1 MPCVTAIPTPPN
13 GSTADQCFPTKTDY
27 LNGLADT
34 DPAKKS
40 ALEKRVTEQSDY
52 FRATVWVSI
61 GTSEFTLYSLLQ
73 RGGSANPNGGGT
85 VRPILRSIGTE

>member
-1 MPCVTAIPTPPN
+1 MEDLA
-13 GSTADQCFPTKTDY
+13 SAADQCFPTKTDY
-27 LNGLADT
+27 LNGIENG
-34 DPAKKS
+34 PKKI
-40 ALEKRVTEQSDY
+40 ALEKRITDSSDY